1 MKPNL
6 YFRILAVCL
15 GWGLGQA
22 AIAQGAAVAS
32 KLVAQRVEMGE
43 GKAVVKPAGEGK
55 PGEIIE
61 YSGTYRNGGTVAVDK
76 LLATIPVPVGTSFIA
91 GSSNPAPAQA
101 STDGTR
107 FAPMPLIRTVR
118 QSDGSERKEPVPLS
132 DYRAVRWEVGT
143 LSPDSMAVVSLR
155 VRIDAPLTAATAAKP

>member
-6 YFRILAVCL
+6 YFCTFALCM
-15 GWGLGQA
+15 GLTQA
-22 AIAQGAAVAS
+22 ALAQSTPVTS
-32 KLVAQRVEMGE
+32 KLVAQRIEMVD

-55 PGEIIE
+55 PGDVIE
-61 YSGTYRNGGTVAVDK
+61 YTGTYSNGGTAAADK
-76 LLATIPVPVGTSFIA
+76 LLATIPVPVGTSYIA
-91 GSSNPAPAQA
+91 GSSKPALAQA

-107 FAPMPLIRTVR
+107 FALMPLMRSVK

-143 LSPDSMAVVSLR
+143 LAPAGSSVVSLR
-155 VRIDAPLTAATAAKP
+155 VRLDAPTAPSSAAKP